1 MRQSD
6 FIALIVGCICLSGL
20 IIATMRF
27 AKDSPLCWWDY
38 AGAAVLAAIFIYGL
52 TLTPMPI

>member
-1 MRQSD
+1 VRHSD

-20 IIATMRF
+20 VIGAMRF
-27 AKDSPLCWWDY
+27 AKDGPLRWWDY